1 MFKPFALLSTLPLQR
16 FNTVIIINNNNNLIT
31 YIALVYIFLSKAL
44 YRYNEIKN
52 YAFKYVQK
60 LVIINEK

>member
-1 MFKPFALLSTLPLQR
+1 MFKPFALLSTCLCKGLI
-16 FNTVIIINNNNNLIT
+16 IIINNKNNLIT

-52 YAFKYVQK
+52 YAVKYVQK

>member
-1 MFKPFALLSTLPLQR
+1 MI
-16 FNTVIIINNNNNLIT
+16 NNNNNNLIT

-52 YAFKYVQK
+52 YAFQYVQK

>member
-1 MFKPFALLSTLPLQR
+1 M
-16 FNTVIIINNNNNLIT
+16 T
-31 YIALVYIFLSKAL
+31 YIALVYIFLSKVL